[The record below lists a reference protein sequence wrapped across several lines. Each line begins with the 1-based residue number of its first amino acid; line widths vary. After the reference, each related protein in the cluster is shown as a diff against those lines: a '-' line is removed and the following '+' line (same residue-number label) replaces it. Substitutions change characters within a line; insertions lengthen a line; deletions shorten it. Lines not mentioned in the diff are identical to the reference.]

1 VPDTRREHPPRLDAV
16 GLMLASVGLLG
27 VVYALVEGRE
37 QDWAAWIWTVGA
49 GGLVVLAAFV
59 AQQVRRERATGSA
72 LLPMRL
78 FADRGFSTGLVTQGA
93 FQGSLAGFALVV
105 TVYVQTGLGWSAIH
119 AGLTLLPFSLG
130 AFVGTAISVPLGT
143 RLGQVVMVTGAALQ
157 SAATVWALATVNAR
171 GDALSSWDLCPALA
185 VAGIG
190 LGLLVVPLV
199 DVALAT
205 VPTCEAGA
213 ASGVYGTVQQVG
225 AALGVAVIGT
235 VFFSV
240 VGSSY
245 DVESLRSGLL
255 AACWVAAGGYALAA
269 LASLLL
275 PSRTQVRAHQAAVE
289 AALAAEASVEGYQP
303 LRE

>member
-1 VPDTRREHPPRLDAV
+1 VLGAFIVQQARL
-16 GLMLASVGLLG
+16 
-27 VVYALVEGRE
+27 ER
-37 QDWAAWIWTVGA
+37 T
-49 GGLVVLAAFV
+49 
-59 AQQVRRERATGSA
+59 AQSA

-78 FADRGFSTGLVTQGA
+78 FGDRGFSAGLVTQGA
-93 FQGSLAGFALVV
+93 FQGALAGFALVL

-143 RLGQVVMVTGAALQ
+143 KLGKVVMVTGAALQ
-157 SAATVWALATVNAR
+157 SAATIWVLVTVDAQ
-171 GDALSSWDLCPALA
+171 GDALSTWNLCPALA

-205 VPTCEAGA
+205 VPTSEAGA
-213 ASGVYGTVQQVG
+213 ASGTYGTVQQLG
-225 AALGVAVIGT
+225 AAVGVAAIGT

-240 VGSSY
+240 VGIAP
-245 DVESLRSGLL
+245 DVASLRSGLV

-269 LASLLL
+269 GASLLL
-275 PSRTQVRAHQAAVE
+275 PSRAQVQAHHAAIE
-289 AALAAEASVEGYQP
+289 AELGAEGPVAARP
-303 LRE
+303 